1 MEDVLVVAEVA
12 YNLTMRLAFISD
24 AKREYTQ
31 RHHILILGGNGY
43 TRVETMGVMG
53 IETDL
58 NETPYDATQGSIA
71 TIDDL
76 LKPNEITGLAVV
88 SKAVLD
94 HLQQTGRFEFNQRTQ
109 QPERYVRGSRI
120 YKVY

>member
-1 MEDVLVVAEVA
+1 MKDVLVVVEVA
-12 YNLTMRLAFISD
+12 HELTARLTFIPD
-24 AKREYTQ
+24 AKREYTP

-43 TRVETMGVMG
+43 TRVETMGVG

-58 NETPYDATQGSIA
+58 NETPYDVTQGSIA